1 MVRRTKRSS
10 LLSVEGGSTF
20 AREFFQG
27 KSPGGGAGGVVP
39 HGGSDVGLAVRV
51 VAETEGHENLLV
63 FHGVGHAADGSPG
76 NDGFIGFADAGI
88 F

>member
-76 NDGFIGFADAGI
+76 Q
-88 F
+88 